1 MGNNFYLLTKRLI
14 YYSGNMVQPL
24 RHSLMHIFPS
34 LGHRTRSLFLPV
46 IIILLATLVIDTSL
60 NKVSDVIG
68 KQSYRVWSIPVFL
81 VIAACFIVGQY
92 FLLGFIKLRT
102 LELGVSRGGGSL
114 KAIHVMVS
122 AGQYLLTAVILFLIY
137 QILATSQYNTAT
149 LTAAATVSYTLACI
163 VLGLLALRFFL
174 WWTSNNR
181 RSSVTLLLYA
191 ISSVALV
198 LSAVF
203 SLLFMDFLLT
213 DRPQI
218 VRSQSQNEFEP
229 FLFQAGSI
237 FNTIHKGYI
246 ISSILSFVAT
256 WVASLFLLRH
266 YSERLGRTKFWIL
279 ILLPLMYFLSQFV
292 TASINF
298 LGPVIRIDP
307 VFFTITFTL
316 VFVFTK
322 LAGGIL
328 FGVAFWTVAKTMRK
342 GSAMR
347 DYMKIS
353 AFGVLLFFIAGQ
365 AALIQA
371 SYPPFGI
378 ATVSIIGLAS
388 YMMFV
393 GIYSSALSLAHDVQ
407 LRKLIRT
414 SAESQY
420 MLLKGIAIAEITQEL
435 QSRVLKVAKEQA
447 DRMKEESGVEPAIRE
462 DDMKNYLNEVL
473 IELERARKRSHY

>member
-1 MGNNFYLLTKRLI
+1 MGNNSYLLIKRLI
-14 YYSGNMVQPL
+14 HYSSNMIQPL
-24 RHSLMHIFPS
+24 RHSLMHAFPG
-34 LGHRTRSLFLPV
+34 LGHGTKSLFLPV
-46 IIILLATLVIDTSL
+46 IIIVLATLIMDTSL

-68 KQSYRVWSIPVFL
+68 KQSYRVWSIPLFV

-92 FLLGFIKLRT
+92 FLLAFIKLRT
-102 LELGVSRGGGSL
+102 MELKVSKARGS

-122 AGQYLLTAVILFLIY
+122 AGQYLLSSIILFLIY
-137 QILATSQYNTAT
+137 QILATSQYNVAT
-149 LTAAATVSYTLACI
+149 LTVAATVSYTLACI

-174 WWTSNNR
+174 WWTSNNNR
-181 RSSVTLLLYA
+181 NSVTLLLYS

-198 LSAVF
+198 SSSMF
-203 SLLFMDFLLT
+203 SVLFMDFILA
-213 DRPQI
+213 DRPQT

-229 FLFQAGSI
+229 SLFQAGSI

-246 ISSILSFVAT
+246 ISSILSFVGT
-256 WVASLFLLRH
+256 WIASLFLLRH
-266 YSERLGRTKFWIL
+266 YSETLGRTKFWTL

-292 TASINF
+292 TLSINF
-298 LGPVIRIDP
+298 LSPVIRIDP
-307 VFFTITFTL
+307 IFFTLTFTL

-328 FGVAFWTVAKTMRK
+328 FGVAFWTVARTMRK

-347 DYMKIS
+347 DYMMIS
-353 AFGVLLFFIAGQ
+353 AYGVLLFFIAGQ

-378 ATVSIIGLAS
+378 ATVSIVGLAS

-420 MLLKGIAIAEITQEL
+420 RLLKGIAIAEITHEL
-435 QSRVLKVAKEQA
+435 QSQVLKVAKEQA
-447 DRMKEESGVEPAIRE
+447 DRMKEESGIEPAIRE

-473 IELERARKRSHY
+473 IEVERARKQSNY